1 MLGGSQRFGLTAHR
15 HPSVLANHSVPA
27 AQVGDGVPVYHLL
40 VEGFM
45 MMLVLK
51 MFLWPAPRKG
61 QAVEKLT
68 KKV

>member
-1 MLGGSQRFGLTAHR
+1 
-15 HPSVLANHSVPA
+15 
-27 AQVGDGVPVYHLL
+27 
-40 VEGFM
+40 M